1 VLVVPTIVDV
11 LKVVFVEVAL
21 RELVEVAAVLE
32 LVQVYSPEPFSQGGR
47 HWEKYILYL
56 LQTCGEGHSVGPIKA
71 VTQRYNH

>member
-1 VLVVPTIVDV
+1 V
-11 LKVVFVEVAL
+11 LKVVFIEVAL

-56 LQTCGEGHSVGPIKA
+56 LQTCGGKDTALALPRRLPRGTIIEEL
-71 VTQRYNH
+71 